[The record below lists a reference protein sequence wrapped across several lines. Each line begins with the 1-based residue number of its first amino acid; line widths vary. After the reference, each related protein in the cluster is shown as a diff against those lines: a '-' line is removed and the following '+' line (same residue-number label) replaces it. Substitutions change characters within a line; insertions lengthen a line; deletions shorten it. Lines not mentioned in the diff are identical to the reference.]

1 MCVIVVGWRVAAEY
15 PLVVIANRDENF
27 DRPTAPAAFWEEAP
41 GVLAGRDLEAGGTWL
56 GITRNQRFAAVTNYR
71 EPPHVIAD
79 APSRGHLVSDFLKAR
94 RRPDT
99 YLRGVAR
106 QGKQY
111 NGFNLLVAD
120 RDSLHYYS
128 NRGEAPKALPP
139 GIYGLSN
146 NLLDVP
152 WPKLE
157 AAKSFFSHALA
168 ALPDLEPCFQILADD
183 EIAADGDLPDT
194 GVGLER
200 ERMLSA
206 IFVKGAPGYGTR
218 SSTVIAVRADN
229 SVRFVERRF
238 GPSGAPAGG
247 TDVAFMAEG

>member
-1 MCVIVVGWRVAAEY
+1 MCVIVVGWRVSAEY
-15 PLVVIANRDENF
+15 PLVVIANRDEFF
-27 DRPTAPAAFWEEAP
+27 DRPTAPAAFWEDAP

-56 GITRNQRFAAVTNYR
+56 GITRNQRFAAITNFR
-71 EPPHVIAD
+71 EPHHVIPD
-79 APSRGHLVSDFLKAR
+79 APSRGHLVADFLKAR

-99 YLRGVAR
+99 YLRAVAR

-128 NRGEAPKALPP
+128 NRNEAPVPLPP

-146 NLLDVP
+146 NRLDVP
-152 WPKLE
+152 WPKIE
-157 AAKSFFSHALA
+157 AAKSFFVHAMA

-183 EIAADGDLPDT
+183 EIAPDGQLPDT
-194 GVGLER
+194 GIGLEW
-200 ERMLSA
+200 ERVLSS
-206 IFVKGAPGYGTR
+206 IFVCSPEYGTR

-238 GPSGAPAGG
+238 GPGGTPAGG